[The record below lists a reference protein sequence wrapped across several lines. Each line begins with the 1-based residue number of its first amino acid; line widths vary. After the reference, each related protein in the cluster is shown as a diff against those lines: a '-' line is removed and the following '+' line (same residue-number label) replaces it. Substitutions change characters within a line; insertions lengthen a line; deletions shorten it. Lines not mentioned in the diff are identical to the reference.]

1 MRRYGVHTSI
11 QGGLWCSLKR
21 ADALG
26 CSSVQI
32 FSHNPRSWAVNE
44 ISKKEINLFKELRK
58 KLDISPSYIHC
69 SYLINIA
76 SPNRDIWK
84 KSLWLLIEEMRRA
97 DSIGADYVVL
107 HIGSSSG
114 DISGGRKRAIEG
126 LKGVGGFSSRL
137 LLENTSGERG
147 DIASTIEEIAALID
161 ASQGIVSGICFD
173 TCHAFQAGY
182 DITTPKGID
191 SVIREIDKYIGKG
204 GVRLIH
210 LNDSKFDIASHRD
223 RHEHL
228 GRGKIGI
235 KLKAFINHE
244 RFKDVPI
251 ILETPKKTELDDK
264 MNLKI
269 LRQWIG
275 NG

>member
-1 MRRYGVHTSI
+1 VHTSI

-32 FSHNPRSWAVNE
+32 FSHNPRSWKVNE
-44 ISKKEINLFKELRK
+44 ISPKEIELFRELRK
-58 KLDISPSYIHC
+58 KLDISPIYIHC

-76 SPNRDIWK
+76 SPDKSIWQ
-84 KSLWLLIEEMRRA
+84 KSLTLLIEEMRRA
-97 DSIGADYVVL
+97 DSIGADSIVL
-107 HIGSSSG
+107 HIGSSAG

-126 LKGVGGFSSRL
+126 LRRVGGFSSGL
-137 LLENTSGERG
+137 LLENTSGEGG
-147 DIASTIEEIAALID
+147 DIASTIEEIASLID
-161 ASQGIVSGICFD
+161 GSKGAVSGICFD
-173 TCHAFQAGY
+173 TCHGFQAGY
-182 DITTPKGID
+182 EITTPEGID
-191 SVIREIDKYIGKG
+191 RVIRDIDRYIGRD

-210 LNDSKFDIASHRD
+210 LNDSKFDMGSHRD

-235 KLKAFINHE
+235 RLREFINHE
-244 RFKDVPI
+244 RFRDIPI

-264 MNLKI
+264 MNLKT
-269 LRQWIG
+269 LRRWIG